1 MAVATAAQ
9 RSACDGN
16 PPTQQGQQRR
26 QRWRRLASVGSGGG
40 SGVQAPRQAAATG
53 GRRRARGLPASL
65 RPIGPWDALGAAPL
79 FLGTSAAR
87 PSPRFSRGKF
97 LACLAGIARLGLGAF
112 CAGDSET
119 RTGDERRKAALALT
133 GLGAEATGHRLR
145 DEPAGSDAL
154 AECTRRAEGTGRT
167 VLSAVRPALV
177 PGQSQDG
184 HWSPGVAP
192 ARARRPSH
200 VLNSCM

>member
-1 MAVATAAQ
+1 MKV
-9 RSACDGN
+9 
-16 PPTQQGQQRR
+16 
-26 QRWRRLASVGSGGG
+26 
-40 SGVQAPRQAAATG
+40 PRQAAATG

-87 PSPRFSRGKF
+87 PFPRFSWGKF

-112 CAGDSET
+112 CAGDSDT
-119 RTGDERRKAALALT
+119 RTGDEQRKAALALT

-154 AECTRRAEGTGRT
+154 AGCTRRAEGTGRT